1 MRYFIVVLGILLLH
15 GCSFKEVPVMKEYSL
30 IVPSVSPLAHAQY
43 RNKILKVSYPIA
55 LGEKLTDNMYYSYS
69 YSDRGS
75 YLNSR
80 WSNDMGKMLQ
90 GTVIQVLSQAK
101 LFKVV
106 VPFASDVE
114 ENLRLEGTVFDFSH
128 HVRGEASYAAVS
140 IQFTLMNA
148 ETGKLVKAR
157 RFSYREPT
165 STTNAKGYAEATNR
179 IIVKLSHDLIEWLR

>member
-1 MRYFIVVLGILLLH
+1 MKVY
-15 GCSFKEVPVMKEYSL
+15 SFV
-30 IVPSVSPLAHAQY
+30 VPSVSPVSSAHY
-43 RNKILKVSYPIA
+43 RNKILKVSYPVA
-55 LGEKLTDNMYYSYS
+55 LSEKLNDNMYYSYS
-69 YSDRGS
+69 LSDRGS

-90 GTVIQVLSQAK
+90 GCVIEVLSRAK

-114 ENLRLEGTVFDFSH
+114 ENLRLESTVFDFSH
-128 HVRGEASYAAVS
+128 HVREERSYAVVS

-157 RFSYREPT
+157 RFSYKEPA
-165 STTNAKGYAEATNR
+165 STINAKGYVEATNH
-179 IIVKLSHDLIEWLR
+179 IMEKLGKDLIVWLH

>member
-1 MRYFIVVLGILLLH
+1 MNV
-15 GCSFKEVPVMKEYSL
+15 YSL
-30 IVPSVSPLAHAQY
+30 VVPSVSPVSYGKY
-43 RNKILKVSYPIA
+43 RNKILKVSYPVA
-55 LGEKLTDNMYYSYS
+55 LGEKMNDNMYYSYS
-69 YSDRGS
+69 LSDRGT

-80 WSNDMGKMLQ
+80 WSNAAGRMLQ
-90 GTVIQVLSQAK
+90 GSIIQILSQAR

-114 ENLRLEGTVFDFSH
+114 ENLRLESTVFDFSH
-128 HVRGEASYAAVS
+128 HVRGEVSYAIVS

-165 STTNAKGYAEATNR
+165 VTIDAKGYVEATNR
-179 IIVKLSHDLIEWLR
+179 IMLKLSRDLLEWLR

>member
-1 MRYFIVVLGILLLH
+1 
-15 GCSFKEVPVMKEYSL
+15 
-30 IVPSVSPLAHAQY
+30 VPSVSPVSHAAY

-55 LGEKLTDNMYYSYS
+55 LNEKLNDNMYYSYS
-69 YSDRGS
+69 LSDRGA

-80 WSNDMGKMLQ
+80 WSNDAGRMIQ
-90 GTVIQVLSQAK
+90 GSIIQVLSKAK

-114 ENLRLEGTVFDFSH
+114 ENLRLESTVFDFSH
-128 HVRGEASYAAVS
+128 HVRGEASYAVVS
-140 IQFTLMNA
+140 MQFTLMNA

-165 STTNAKGYAEATNR
+165 ATIDAKGYADATNR
-179 IIVKLSHDLIEWLR
+179 MMQKLSRDLVAWLR

>member
-1 MRYFIVVLGILLLH
+1 
-15 GCSFKEVPVMKEYSL
+15 MKEYSFV
-30 IVPSVSPLAHAQY
+30 VPSVSPVSHARY

-55 LGEKLTDNMYYSYS
+55 LSEKQTDDMYYSYS
-69 YSDRGS
+69 LSERGA

-80 WSNDMGKMLQ
+80 WANNVGRMLQ
-90 GTVIQVLSQAK
+90 GTVIQVLSEAK

-106 VPFASDVE
+106 VPFSSDVE
-114 ENLRLEGTVFDFSH
+114 ENMRLESTVFDFSH
-128 HVRGEASYAAVS
+128 HVRGEASYAVVS

-165 STTNAKGYAEATNR
+165 TTTNAKGYAEATNR